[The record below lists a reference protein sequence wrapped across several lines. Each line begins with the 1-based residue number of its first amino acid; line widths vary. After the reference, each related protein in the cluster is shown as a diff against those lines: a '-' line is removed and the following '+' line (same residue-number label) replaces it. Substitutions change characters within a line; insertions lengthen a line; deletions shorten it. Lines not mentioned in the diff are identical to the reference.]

1 MTGHDRKC
9 EMCDKMFFYSPKDL
23 TPKELSRA
31 VLTFRCPACRVKPKV
46 DYSPIGS
53 IGMRGG
59 FSNGNIA
66 KGLRK

>member
-9 EMCDKMFFYSPKDL
+9 EMCGRMFFYSPNDL
-23 TPKELSRA
+23 TPKELSGD
-31 VLTFRCPACRVKPKV
+31 VLTFRCPACRATPKV
-46 DYSPIGS
+46 DSSPIGS

-59 FSNGNIA
+59 FSNGNIS